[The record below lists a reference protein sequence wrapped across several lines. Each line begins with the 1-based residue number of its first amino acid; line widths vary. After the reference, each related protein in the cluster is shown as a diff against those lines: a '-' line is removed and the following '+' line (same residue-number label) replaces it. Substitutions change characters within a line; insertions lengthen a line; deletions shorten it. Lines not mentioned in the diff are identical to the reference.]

1 MPLSF
6 HIKVIVLDGAIPST
20 LTKTRGDYQM
30 AVIQP
35 YSDELMRYDELTNMY
50 YLTEEALIR
59 RGINLRARL
68 VMTNS
73 PSPEYVINGLLE
85 TVSELIY
92 NYIHENSI
100 NNEYQD
106 KIINHIEQARSI
118 VYKALLQQAVYM
130 LKVGNL
136 SLSIDEN
143 VRKLAIDKSAKITLN
158 TTITEIRRPI
168 TYTGV

>member
-6 HIKVIVLDGAIPST
+6 HIKVIVLGGAIPST

-92 NYIHENSI
+92 NYIHEFSMD
-100 NNEYQD
+100 NEYQD
-106 KIINHIEQARSI
+106 KIINHIEQARNI

-136 SLSIDEN
+136 SLSIDES
-143 VRKLAIDKSAKITLN
+143 VRKLTIDKSARITLN
-158 TTITEIRRPI
+158 TTITEICRPI

>member
-1 MPLSF
+1 
-6 HIKVIVLDGAIPST
+6 
-20 LTKTRGDYQM
+20 M

-50 YLTEEALIR
+50 YLTEQALIL
-59 RGINLRARL
+59 RGIDLRARL
-68 VMTNS
+68 SMTNS

-92 NYIHENSI
+92 NYIHEFSM

-136 SLSIDEN
+136 TLSVDEN
-143 VRKLAIDKSAKITLN
+143 VRRHAIDTSAISTLS
-158 TTITEIRRPI
+158 TTITEVGASILYR
-168 TYTGV
+168 GA

>member
-1 MPLSF
+1 
-6 HIKVIVLDGAIPST
+6 
-20 LTKTRGDYQM
+20 M

-50 YLTEEALIR
+50 YLTEQALKR
-59 RGINLRARL
+59 RGIDLRTRL
-68 VMTNS
+68 AMTNS

-92 NYIHENSI
+92 NYIHEFSLSNCR
-100 NNEYQD
+100 QD
-106 KIINHIEQARSI
+106 YIINSFSQARSI

-136 SLSIDEN
+136 SLSVDEN
-143 VRKLAIDKSAKITLN
+143 VRKLAIDNSAKATLN
-158 TTITEIRRPI
+158 TTITEIGASILYR
-168 TYTGV
+168 GV

>member
-1 MPLSF
+1 
-6 HIKVIVLDGAIPST
+6 
-20 LTKTRGDYQM
+20 M

-50 YLTEEALIR
+50 YLTEQALVR
-59 RGINLRARL
+59 RGIDLRTRL
-68 VMTNS
+68 SMTNS
-73 PSPEYVINGLLE
+73 PSPEYVINGLLI

-92 NYIHENSI
+92 NYIHSFSQYNSK
-100 NNEYQD
+100 QD

-136 SLSIDEN
+136 SLSVDEN
-143 VRKLAIDKSAKITLN
+143 VRKQAIDYSAKVTLD
-158 TTITEIRRPI
+158 TIIVEMGIPL
-168 TYTGV
+168 TYSGV